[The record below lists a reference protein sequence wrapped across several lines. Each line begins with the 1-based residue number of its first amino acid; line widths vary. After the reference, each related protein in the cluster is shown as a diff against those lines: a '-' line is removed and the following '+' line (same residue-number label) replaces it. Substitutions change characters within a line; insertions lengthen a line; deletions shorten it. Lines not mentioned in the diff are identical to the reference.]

1 MAQNNTPQKVVVTL
15 RNPTRGQEQTQVR
28 GVDSDGVVTM
38 IRELVREVKQIEKH
52 DNIDD
57 KMALLL
63 AARGFQLGAN
73 AILLNGDDGLE
84 LYIISSD
91 GIKAIYWD
99 DEEELEKD
107 DEWSAKIRD
116 AEVLLAIKN
125 CYETLALALR
135 L

>member
-1 MAQNNTPQKVVVTL
+1 
-15 RNPTRGQEQTQVR
+15 
-28 GVDSDGVVTM
+28 M
-38 IRELVREVKQIEKH
+38 IRELVREAKQIEKH

-57 KMALLL
+57 KMALVL

-73 AILLNGDDGLE
+73 AILLNGDGGLE
-84 LYIISSD
+84 LYIISD

-99 DEEELEKD
+99 NEEELEKD

-125 CYETLALALR
+125 RYETLALALR